1 MYNLTEARLDDK
13 TWNSDISM
21 QKAYWI
27 VLSQSC
33 CIYLQLA
40 NSLVVI
46 FDLKPQFFH
55 FVYFIDRLHD
65 KLLTNIMHSPMSFF
79 DTTPVGRI
87 VNRFS
92 KDIDV
97 IDETL
102 PRATSD
108 FLWCFFEVL
117 GMIVAIS
124 YATPLYLAVLPPLG
138 VLYFY
143 IQVRTL
149 RTLAAVSRKF
159 EVLEFVVLKFKW
171 YRFQET
177 NWKGSAMC

>member
-1 MYNLTEARLDDK
+1 
-13 TWNSDISM
+13 
-21 QKAYWI
+21 
-27 VLSQSC
+27 
-33 CIYLQLA
+33 
-40 NSLVVI
+40 
-46 FDLKPQFFH
+46 
-55 FVYFIDRLHD
+55 
-65 KLLTNIMHSPMSFF
+65 MSFF

-159 EVLEFVVLKFKW
+159 EVLEFVVLKFK
-171 YRFQET
+171 
-177 NWKGSAMC
+177 

>member
-1 MYNLTEARLDDK
+1 
-13 TWNSDISM
+13 
-21 QKAYWI
+21 
-27 VLSQSC
+27 
-33 CIYLQLA
+33 
-40 NSLVVI
+40 
-46 FDLKPQFFH
+46 
-55 FVYFIDRLHD
+55 
-65 KLLTNIMHSPMSFF
+65 MHSPMSFF
-79 DTTPVGRI
+79 DTTPLGRI

-108 FLWCFFEVL
+108 FLWCFFEVI

-143 IQVRTL
+143 IQVSAL
-149 RTLAAVSRKF
+149 RTLAAFSRKF
-159 EVLEFVVLKFKW
+159 KVLEFVVLNYK
-171 YRFQET
+171 
-177 NWKGSAMC
+177 

>member
-1 MYNLTEARLDDK
+1 
-13 TWNSDISM
+13 
-21 QKAYWI
+21 
-27 VLSQSC
+27 
-33 CIYLQLA
+33 
-40 NSLVVI
+40 
-46 FDLKPQFFH
+46 
-55 FVYFIDRLHD
+55 
-65 KLLTNIMHSPMSFF
+65 MSFF

-143 IQVRTL
+143 IQVRAL

-159 EVLEFVVLKFKW
+159 EVVEFVVLKFK
-171 YRFQET
+171 
-177 NWKGSAMC
+177 